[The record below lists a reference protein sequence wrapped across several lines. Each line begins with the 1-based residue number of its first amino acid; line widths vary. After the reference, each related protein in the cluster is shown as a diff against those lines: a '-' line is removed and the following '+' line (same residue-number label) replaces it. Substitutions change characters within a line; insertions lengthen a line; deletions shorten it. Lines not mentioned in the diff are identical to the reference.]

1 MLRGDIWV
9 KTLSDGALRQV
20 SRGGGARSPEW
31 SPSGEWLA
39 FRQNGKVIVVSMTGE
54 RREIVA
60 GQITW
65 SPELDEAAFTD
76 QDGLWVMRFDGNETQ
91 KRLILRNTTS
101 ISISGPVWSPDGSTL
116 AISVVGQGPAGQ
128 PERRTGH
135 LWSVNIERT
144 HAQEIFTPSEQPS
157 GVAPIGWS
165 SDGQRILAL
174 VDEDFSASIAAGG
187 LPLISV
193 PADGGALRPLA

>member
-1 MLRGDIWV
+1 
-9 KTLSDGALRQV
+9 
-20 SRGGGARSPEW
+20 
-31 SPSGEWLA
+31 
-39 FRQNGKVIVVSMTGE
+39 
-54 RREIVA
+54 
-60 GQITW
+60 
-65 SPELDEAAFTD
+65 
-76 QDGLWVMRFDGNETQ
+76 
-91 KRLILRNTTS
+91 RLILRNTTS

-116 AISVVGQGPAGQ
+116 TISVVGQGPAGQ

-193 PADGGALRPLA
+193 PADGGALRPLAAHVLTHADFVSMSARRPQVALVRGIGRETWTGKQLVLADPATGESQPLTDTKSAIGAAAWSPNGEWIAYVS